1 MVKIALVD
9 DCETFSFIVQ
19 KQVNVYNRHAV
30 GQQIELDIFNSP
42 VDFVEFVKD
51 FDICQYDA
59 IIIDIH
65 MPMINGFELYNQIRK
80 SCIDVKV
87 FLVSGTIY
95 KYETFKD
102 YQSII
107 QKDVF
112 NIRDIIRE
120 KECISR
126 FMNSLE
132 IDLYESDTKVL
143 HIGK

>member
-1 MVKIALVD
+1 
-9 DCETFSFIVQ
+9 
-19 KQVNVYNRHAV
+19 
-30 GQQIELDIFNSP
+30 
-42 VDFVEFVKD
+42 
-51 FDICQYDA
+51 
-59 IIIDIH
+59 
-65 MPMINGFELYNQIRK
+65 MINGFELYNQIRK